1 MLVYRL
7 KLSLNVLSIW
17 VSAHNSVPGSVTM
30 FFNHNADTLLHIM
43 GVRFTGSF
51 SVPGH
56 SVVLGNY
63 ILFILPQ

>member
-1 MLVYRL
+1 MYYQFGYLHTIVSQVV
-7 KLSLNVLSIW
+7 SLC
-17 VSAHNSVPGSVTM
+17 